1 MRTIWKKYFNLLSAT
16 AIHFRA
22 IFPFYIYEFN
32 MLQSV
37 RCDDDDGTRSK
48 SKWSRSLENT
58 HTQRT
63 DKTLNY
69 AFMYISWVWTFAR
82 GNKKKAAH
90 THT

>member
-1 MRTIWKKYFNLLSAT
+1 MVYTKLSNLNAVHIQKLKSRANINSMRTIWKKYFNLLSAT

-48 SKWSRSLENT
+48 SKWSRSLEST
-58 HTQRT
+58 HT
-63 DKTLNY
+63 
-69 AFMYISWVWTFAR
+69 
-82 GNKKKAAH
+82 AH
-90 THT
+90 R